1 MSEKTTDGVEKEY
14 VLPEPSK
21 EIPILAYQPPEHGGD
36 GNNSDSGSTQELPEY
51 AMIELNGTLI
61 PPIEFPP
68 GETCRK
74 VFGEDRRVEL
84 GKIFRKGPNKAS
96 ETSHLLMLL
105 VICRHPWQ
113 K

>member
-21 EIPILAYQPPEHGGD
+21 EIPILAYQHPEHGGD
-36 GNNSDSGSTQELPEY
+36 SNNSDSESTQEPPEY

-84 GKIFRKGPNKAS
+84 GKFFRKGPNKAS
-96 ETSHLLMLL
+96 ETSHLL
-105 VICRHPWQ
+105 VFYFWFVGTWQ
-113 K
+113 I